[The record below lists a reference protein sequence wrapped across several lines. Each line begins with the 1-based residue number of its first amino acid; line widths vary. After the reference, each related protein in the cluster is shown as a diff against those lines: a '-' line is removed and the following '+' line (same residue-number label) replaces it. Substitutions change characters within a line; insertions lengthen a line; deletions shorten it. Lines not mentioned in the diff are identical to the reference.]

1 MTTADA
7 MADAPAVDTQAGTVL
22 CVDDEPN
29 ILSALKRS
37 LRGGCRVL
45 TAGSGAQA
53 IEVMQGENVDLIISD
68 MRMPGMDGAQLLE
81 HAHQHWPQTVRILLT
96 GYADMAATVA
106 AINRGRIFRYINKP
120 WDDGELQMTVR
131 QGLER
136 LALEREKQRLEA
148 LTRTQNQQ
156 LIEANAQL
164 EHRVQERTAE
174 VTQAHEKLKR
184 SYLNS
189 IKVFSN
195 LLEMRGGRLAGHGRR
210 VADVARKLAARMKL
224 SGEDQQHVFVAGL
237 MHDIG
242 LLGLNDTLLAKPV
255 SKYTAEESTQY
266 RQHSMAGEQSLMAL
280 DDMTPVGAIIR
291 AHHERHDG
299 FGFPDRKGGTDIP
312 IGARILAV
320 ADAYDELQTGHLAD
334 ISVTPQEARTLM
346 RRSRG
351 QQFDPEVLDAFLD
364 LTEPNRPAGHDALT
378 LSTKDLMPGMVLAT
392 DLISARGI
400 LMLTAGQQLTASL
413 IQSIRSFELREGS
426 HLQLNIRPG
435 WSLHP

>member
-1 MTTADA
+1 MMPTAFAEEPVLDTT
-7 MADAPAVDTQAGTVL
+7 AGTVL

-29 ILSALKRS
+29 ILSSLKRA

-53 IEVMQGENVDLIISD
+53 IEMLQSENIDLIISD

-96 GYADMAATVA
+96 GYADMSATVA

-120 WDDGELQMTVR
+120 WDDGELQITVR

-136 LALEREKQRLEA
+136 QALEREKQRLEA

-156 LIEANAQL
+156 LVEANTQL
-164 EHRVQERTAE
+164 ENRVLERTAE

-210 VADVARKLAARMKL
+210 VADIARKLAAKMKL
-224 SGEDQQHVFVAGL
+224 SSEEQQHIFVAGL

-242 LLGLNDTLLAKPV
+242 LLGLNDTLLAKPM
-255 SKYTAEESTQY
+255 SKYSPEESTQY
-266 RQHSMAGEQSLMAL
+266 RQHTTAGEQSLLAL
-280 DDMTPVGAIIR
+280 DDMTPVSAIIR
-291 AHHERHDG
+291 AHHERFDG
-299 FGFPDRKGGTDIP
+299 FGFPDRKAGADIP

-334 ISVTPQEARTLM
+334 ISVTPEEARTLM

-351 QQFDPEVLDAFLD
+351 QQFDPDVLDAFLD
-364 LTEPNRPAGHDALT
+364 LTEPNRPASKDSVT
-378 LSTKDLMPGMVLAT
+378 LPTADLMSGMVLAT
-392 DLISARGI
+392 DLVSARGI
-400 LMLTAGQQLTASL
+400 LMLTAGQQLNASL
-413 IQSIRSFELREGS
+413 IQSIRSFEQREGS

-435 WSLHP
+435 WSANS

>member
-1 MTTADA
+1 MTSDA
-7 MADAPAVDTQAGTVL
+7 VAEMPAVDTLAGTVL

-29 ILSALKRS
+29 ILSALKRA

-53 IEVMQGENVDLIISD
+53 IEVLQSQGVDLIISD

-96 GYADMAATVA
+96 GYADMGATVA

-136 LALEREKQRLEA
+136 LALEREKHRLEV
-148 LTRTQNQQ
+148 LTRTQNEQ
-156 LIEANAQL
+156 LVEINTHL

-174 VTQAHEKLKR
+174 VTQAHDKLKR

-210 VADVARKLAARMKL
+210 VADVARKLAMHMKL
-224 SGEDQQHVFVAGL
+224 SSEDQQHIFVAGL

-242 LLGLNDTLLAKPV
+242 LLGLNDGLLAKPV
-255 SKYTAEESTQY
+255 SKYTVDESTLY
-266 RQHSMAGEQSLMAL
+266 RQHSVAGEQSLMAL

-291 AHHERHDG
+291 SHHERFDG
-299 FGFPDRKGGTDIP
+299 LGFPDRKAGADIP

-334 ISVTPQEARTLM
+334 ITVTPQEARTLM
-346 RRSRG
+346 RRGRG
-351 QQFDPEVLDAFLD
+351 QQFDPEAMDAFLD
-364 LTEPNRPAGHDALT
+364 MTEPNRAAGQDSLT
-378 LSTKDLMPGMVLAT
+378 LSTADLMPGMALAT

-413 IQSIRSFELREGS
+413 IHSIRSFEQREGS
-426 HLQLNIRPG
+426 HLHINIRPG
-435 WSLHP
+435 WSLNS

>member
-1 MTTADA
+1 MTSDLAVADE
-7 MADAPAVDTQAGTVL
+7 PVVDTLAGTVL

-29 ILSALKRS
+29 ILSALKRA

-53 IEVMQGENVDLIISD
+53 IEVLQSQGVDLIISD

-81 HAHQHWPQTVRILLT
+81 HAHLHWPQTVRILLT
-96 GYADMAATVA
+96 GYADMSATVA

-148 LTRTQNQQ
+148 LTRKQNEQ
-156 LIEANAQL
+156 LIEINTHL

-174 VTQAHEKLKR
+174 VTQAHDKLKR

-224 SGEDQQHVFVAGL
+224 SSEDQQHVFVAGL

-242 LLGLNDTLLAKPV
+242 LLGMNDGLLAKPV
-255 SKYTAEESTQY
+255 SKYTAEESTLY
-266 RQHSMAGEQSLMAL
+266 RQHAVAGEQSLMAL

-291 AHHERHDG
+291 AHHERFDG
-299 FGFPDRKGGTDIP
+299 LGFPDRKAGIDIP
-312 IGARILAV
+312 IGARILAI

-334 ISVTPQEARTLM
+334 ISVTAQEARTLM
-346 RRSRG
+346 RRGRG
-351 QQFDPEVLDAFLD
+351 QQFDPEVMDAFLD
-364 LTEPNRPAGHDALT
+364 LTEPNRPVSPDSLS
-378 LSTKDLMPGMVLAT
+378 LSTADLMPGMVLAT

-413 IQSIRSFELREGS
+413 IQSIRSFEQREGS
-426 HLQLNIRPG
+426 HLQINIRPG
-435 WSLHP
+435 WSVNS

>member
-1 MTTADA
+1 MMSADA
-7 MADAPAVDTQAGTVL
+7 IADVPAVDTLAGTVL

-29 ILSALKRS
+29 ILSALKRA

-53 IEVMQGENVDLIISD
+53 IEVLQSERVDLIISD

-81 HAHQHWPQTVRILLT
+81 HAHRHWPQTVRILLT

-136 LALEREKQRLEA
+136 LTLERDKQRLEA
-148 LTRTQNQQ
+148 LTQTQNEQ
-156 LIEANAQL
+156 LSEINAQL
-164 EHRVQERTAE
+164 EQRVQERTAE

-210 VADVARKLAARMKL
+210 VADAARKLAAHMKL
-224 SGEDQQHVFVAGL
+224 SSEDQQHIFVAGL

-242 LLGLNDTLLAKPV
+242 LLGLNDTLLAKPL
-255 SKYTAEESTQY
+255 SKYTPEESTQY
-266 RQHSMAGEQSLMAL
+266 RQHATAGEQSLLAL
-280 DDMTPVGAIIR
+280 DDMTPVSTIIR
-291 AHHERHDG
+291 AHHERFDG
-299 FGFPDRKGGTDIP
+299 FGFPDRKAGADIP
-312 IGARILAV
+312 IGARILTI
-320 ADAYDELQTGHLAD
+320 ADAYDELQTGQLAD

-364 LTEPNRPAGHDALT
+364 MTEPNRPVSQDSVT
-378 LSTKDLMPGMVLAT
+378 LPTADLMSGMVLAT
-392 DLISARGI
+392 DLVSARGI

-413 IQSIRSFELREGS
+413 IQSIRSFEQREGS

-435 WSLHP
+435 WSANS

>member
-1 MTTADA
+1 MTPAAFADEPVV
-7 MADAPAVDTQAGTVL
+7 DAPAGTVL

-29 ILSALKRS
+29 ILSSLKRA
-37 LRGGCRVL
+37 LRGGCKVL

-53 IEVMQGENVDLIISD
+53 IEVLQSQDVDLIISD

-81 HAHQHWPQTVRILLT
+81 HAHQNWPQTVRILLT
-96 GYADMAATVA
+96 GYADMGATVA

-136 LALEREKQRLEA
+136 QALEREKQRLEA
-148 LTRTQNQQ
+148 LTRVQNDQ
-156 LIEANAQL
+156 LIEINAQL

-210 VADVARKLAARMKL
+210 VADVARKLAAKMKL
-224 SGEDQQHVFVAGL
+224 SSEDQQHVFVAGL

-242 LLGLNDTLLAKPV
+242 LLALNDTLLAKPV
-255 SKYTAEESTQY
+255 SKYTPDESTLY
-266 RQHSMAGEQSLMAL
+266 RQHTTAGEQSLMAL
-280 DDMTPVGAIIR
+280 DDMTPVGSIIR
-291 AHHERHDG
+291 AHHERFDG
-299 FGFPDRKGGTDIP
+299 FGFPDRKAGADIP

-320 ADAYDELQTGHLAD
+320 ADAYDELQTGQLAD
-334 ISVTPQEARTLM
+334 ITVTAQEARTLM
-346 RRSRG
+346 RRGGG
-351 QQFDPEVLDAFLD
+351 QQFDPDVLDAFLD
-364 LTEPNRPAGHDALT
+364 LTEPNRPASQDSVT
-378 LSTKDLMPGMVLAT
+378 LPTVDLMSGMVLAT
-392 DLISARGI
+392 DLVSARGI

-413 IQSIRSFELREGS
+413 IQSIRSFEQREGS

-435 WSLHP
+435 WSANS